1 MDSCHFRVLP
11 AGFDESESLKLCI
24 DWHNTLDGPRARTTF
39 HTPTKQLTDLLRET
53 QGSWREYDPKF
64 MVLSHS
70 ALMRPRLPQNW
81 SGSARSCRR
90 EGVNFDGYAITWD
103 RRGVHGKTAFLG
115 KVGAQVLVDDDFL
128 TGREAE
134 QSGCKFIRSRASS
147 IDWALEL
154 QHFAATTKGW
164 YVKQSHTARVL

>member
-1 MDSCHFRVLP
+1 
-11 AGFDESESLKLCI
+11 
-24 DWHNTLDGPRARTTF
+24 
-39 HTPTKQLTDLLRET
+39 
-53 QGSWREYDPKF
+53 
-64 MVLSHS
+64 MVLSY
-70 ALMRPRLPQNW
+70 
-81 SGSARSCRR
+81 SGGTNAPEVASELARFCAFMQT
-90 EGVNFDGYAITWD
+90 EGVNFVGYAITWD

-134 QSGCKFIRSRASS
+134 QSGCKFIRSRAST

-164 YVKQSHTARVL
+164 YVKQSHTARVLGRASGSPADYSLKGAAVRRPRASAEGQRNAPTLTERGCQRRPSV